1 MNSFACRITSLVGH
15 APDVATSLAFQGSP
29 ALCRVFISESASA
42 LSSPLRRGI
51 SSAAS

>member
-29 ALCRVFISESASA
+29 AICRVF
-42 LSSPLRRGI
+42 LLRERTRAFFPAPAG
-51 SSAAS
+51 SYMAAS